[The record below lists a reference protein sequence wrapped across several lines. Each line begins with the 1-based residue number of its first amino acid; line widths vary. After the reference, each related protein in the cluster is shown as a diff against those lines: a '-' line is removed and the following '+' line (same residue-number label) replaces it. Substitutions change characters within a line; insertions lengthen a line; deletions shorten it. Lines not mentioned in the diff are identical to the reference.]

1 MVFVRLFIVR
11 KRFRSTAH
19 EVLLSFCLQRIVM
32 GESLIRSIVRM
43 IVLRGR
49 MGFSLFF
56 FSEGGS

>member
-1 MVFVRLFIVR
+1 
-11 KRFRSTAH
+11 
-19 EVLLSFCLQRIVM
+19 M